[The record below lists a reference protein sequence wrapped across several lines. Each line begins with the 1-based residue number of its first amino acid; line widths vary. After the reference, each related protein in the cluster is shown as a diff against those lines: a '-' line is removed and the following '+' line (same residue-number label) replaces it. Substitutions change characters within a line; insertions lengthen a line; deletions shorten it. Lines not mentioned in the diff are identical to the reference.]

1 MAANQPPWPREWL
14 MTDERVGDQLWQ
26 AINAL
31 PPGTGVVFRHYATPD
46 EERIPLSRR
55 IARHCREHGL
65 TLAVARDARLAKEL
79 GGQLVHNPSGESGGL
94 PFSRSAH
101 SLEEAQAA
109 CRAGAAL
116 LFVSPIFPTRSHPG
130 APSLGHDEAV
140 RIAQA
145 CSVPAI
151 ALGGV
156 SRANFEPLRSGGF
169 YGWAGINGWV
179 GESGRHEVNS

>member
-1 MAANQPPWPREWL
+1 MEANQPPWPREWL
-14 MTDERVGDQLWQ
+14 MTDERIGDRLWEAIGRLPVG
-26 AINAL
+26 AGI
-31 PPGTGVVFRHYATPD
+31 VFRHYATPQT
-46 EERIPLSRR
+46 ERAALAAKVAEHCARR
-55 IARHCREHGL
+55 DL
-65 TLAVARDARLAKEL
+65 TLAVARDAELAAAL
-79 GGQLVHNPSGESGGL
+79 GAMLVHNPAGGSAEL
-94 PFSRSAH
+94 ATSRSAH

-169 YGWAGINGWV
+169 YGWAGIDGWV